1 MKNIS
6 IILFLIGIFHFSG
19 CETAPLYRGY
29 RWYRRGNY
37 EQSIRTFTYYL
48 EHSSDNSGNNEEERA
63 AAYFYRGLSKTE
75 LGRGQEAVTDY
86 KEALSRVPDFF
97 YASFNLGVEYIRQQ
111 RYEMALQSFRTSW
124 NSILKAR
131 RGELD
136 ESRLWNRNA
145 FQQDGAYCFY
155 YYGITIV
162 MCGKIDELDSLLRE
176 GEVFAFNDKNIF
188 SAREI
193 FKRIVSES
201 LTAEEGREFLKPKLE
216 EIEKDSFN
224 NRIGSGIITVRIE

>member
-1 MKNIS
+1 MLFLNERFLCMKNIS

-97 YASFNLGVEYIRQQ
+97 MLHLISGLSTFVSNATKWRC
-111 RYEMALQSFRTSW
+111 
-124 NSILKAR
+124 
-131 RGELD
+131 
-136 ESRLWNRNA
+136 SRLEHH
-145 FQQDGAYCFY
+145 
-155 YYGITIV
+155 GIQ
-162 MCGKIDELDSLLRE
+162 
-176 GEVFAFNDKNIF
+176 F
-188 SAREI
+188 
-193 FKRIVSES
+193 
-201 LTAEEGREFLKPKLE
+201 
-216 EIEKDSFN
+216 
-224 NRIGSGIITVRIE
+224 

>member
-6 IILFLIGIFHFSG
+6 VILSAIVAFLFGG

-37 EQSIRTFTYYL
+37 EQSIKTFTYYL
-48 EHSSDNSGNNEEERA
+48 EHSSDNSANNEARA

-75 LGRGQEAVTDY
+75 LGRGHETVPDY
-86 KEALSRVPDFF
+86 KEALARVPDFF
-97 YASFNLGVEYIRQQ
+97 YASFNLGVEYVRQQ
-111 RYEMALQSFRTSW
+111 RYEMALQSFGISW
-124 NSILKAR
+124 NSILKAG

-136 ESRLWNRNA
+136 ESRLWNRNV
-145 FQQDGAYCFY
+145 FQRDRAYCFY

-176 GEVFAFNDKNIF
+176 SEAFAFSDKNILK
-188 SAREI
+188 AREI
-193 FKRIVSES
+193 FERIVSEG
-201 LTAEEGREFLKPKLE
+201 LTVEEGRECIKPKLK
-216 EIEKDSFN
+216 EIENGKG
-224 NRIGSGIITVRIE
+224 RCME